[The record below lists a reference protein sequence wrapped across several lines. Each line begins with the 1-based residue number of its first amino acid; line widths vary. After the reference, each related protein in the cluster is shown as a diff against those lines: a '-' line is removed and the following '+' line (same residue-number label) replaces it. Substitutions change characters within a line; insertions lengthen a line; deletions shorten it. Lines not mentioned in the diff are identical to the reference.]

1 MTLKR
6 IPHPS
11 YTDTHDLVELTDGRK
26 IQAPR
31 WTSPKRTEP
40 VVIGDAVL
48 EILDERLTARR
59 AIHTDPHL
67 SSAGRAHKS
76 RPVDDEII
84 GRVAAAWSQV
94 ESYARHID
102 NREAALLALPELDP
116 TAAAVA
122 VEDRECRDWWR
133 ALPTEEKARMLA
145 RIDAEPEKHQRLAI
159 ALLRSPLPLAMLDG
173 EVNFVRDVWN
183 RGRRAGNPEE
193 AAAIDEGRAGVAYA
207 QEILLHAGAVATQSI
222 GLNREQVIDT
232 VTANRL
238 ETGTGYRAFGFS
250 DQDAAAS
257 RERIEAIKLMNRA
270 A

>member
-1 MTLKR
+1 MKR
-6 IPHPS
+6 IPHPAAAE
-11 YTDTHDLVELTDGRK
+11 THDMIEFSDGRQ

-40 VVIGDAVL
+40 VVIADSVL
-48 EILDERLTARR
+48 GIIDERLTARS
-59 AIHTDPHL
+59 AIHQDPHL

-76 RPVDDEII
+76 RPVDEEIL
-84 GRVAAAWSQV
+84 GRVAAGWSQV
-94 ESYARHID
+94 ETFARHID
-102 NREAALLALPELDP
+102 NREAALLALPTLDP

-145 RIDAEPEKHQRLAI
+145 SIDAEPEKHQRLAI

-193 AAAIDEGRAGVAYA
+193 AAAIDEGRAAVAYA
-207 QEILLHAGAVATQSI
+207 KEVLLHTAAVAQHAI
-222 GLNREQVIDT
+222 GASRDAVVDT
-232 VTANRL
+232 LTTNKL

-257 RERIEAIKLMNRA
+257 RQRVEALGVMGRA